1 MGCWRGYLSGVRCEN
16 RIESKLFGMLYKAA
30 LLYVQSDQ
38 SSQIPIGHLLI
49 SPALIFF
56 APETKNSS
64 RLGVGRRRW
73 PSSIRNYCLCQ
84 NRGQDITQPIAS
96 TRRHS
101 LQRYILFLPR
111 RCRLDRDASTWH
123 AIYMTSSIKPE
134 REFIINVSQRGCQ
147 RKIRGD
153 LSTLVAMRRT
163 EPRAMVW

>member
-1 MGCWRGYLSGVRCEN
+1 MYKRQIYQTAESNRIKKNRFGSEN

-56 APETKNSS
+56 APETKDSS

-73 PSSIRNYCLCQ
+73 PSSIGNYCLCQ

-123 AIYMTSSIKPE
+123 AIYIVTAT
-134 REFIINVSQRGCQ
+134 RGSPLL
-147 RKIRGD
+147 RN
-153 LSTLVAMRRT
+153 
-163 EPRAMVW
+163 